1 VPPDLVGSAEI
12 GSLFGVSR
20 QRVDQITRSEGF
32 PQPVAELASGRIWNR
47 EAVIAWAKAT
57 GREISKDEA

>member
-1 VPPDLVGSAEI
+1 
-12 GSLFGVSR
+12 
-20 QRVDQITRSEGF
+20 VDQITRSEGF